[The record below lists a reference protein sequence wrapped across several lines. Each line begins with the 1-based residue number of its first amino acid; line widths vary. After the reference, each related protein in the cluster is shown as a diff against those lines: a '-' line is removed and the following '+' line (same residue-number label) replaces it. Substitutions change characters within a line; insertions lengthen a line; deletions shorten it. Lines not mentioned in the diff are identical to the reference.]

1 MIMKHVKL
9 EACGQLL
16 THIISRRASSP
27 DPSHATQSSHATK
40 SSAANGSKYNRIV
53 CSKRKRTTEFCPLE
67 VWRARGFDTQLIV
80 ENTTPDY
87 IKEHP
92 QLGKL
97 YGVSLDVEDE
107 VCESSIWEGQAR
119 IRDPEQ
125 YRIAQSETAVPDGA
139 RMNTVEE
146 VMQWPSNRKPPIQF
160 VHITCGN
167 QSKPSFEM

>member
-1 MIMKHVKL
+1 MVDTYPGEQVDRIPPM
-9 EACGQLL
+9 QLN
-16 THIISRRASSP
+16 RAMP
-27 DPSHATQSSHATK
+27 PNYQPPEEVEYK
-40 SSAANGSKYNRIV
+40 RV
-53 CSKRKRTTEFCPLE
+53 CKKRERTTEFLPLE
-67 VWRARGFDTQLIV
+67 AWRARGFATQLIV

-107 VCESSIWEGQAR
+107 VFESSIWEGQAR

-139 RMNTVEE
+139 TMKTDEE

>member
-1 MIMKHVKL
+1 M
-9 EACGQLL
+9 QLN
-16 THIISRRASSP
+16 RP
-27 DPSHATQSSHATK
+27 MPPNDQPPMEV
-40 SSAANGSKYNRIV
+40 KYNRIA
-53 CSKRKRTTEFCPLE
+53 CSKRKRTTEFLPLE

-167 QSKPSFEM
+167 QSNPSFEM